1 MRSDVS
7 ITGFSIGTFITV
19 SNPDAIPFY
28 ELPKR
33 PIGEAIPSSTIHEFS
48 AFSAGRPRSRRF
60 RPRRRD
66 FRSRENCAPVQR
78 EDRRRGTEA
87 EAKPLHD
94 DVRRHRIL
102 AKKSDFSA
110 YGCLRI
116 SGYLFWRKRCKIG
129 SVRSWKYL
137 DVSELRGTVIHSA
150 VGKTKAF

>member
-66 FRSRENCAPVQR
+66 FRSRENCAPVLR

-94 DVRRHRIL
+94 DVSDIGFWQRNLTSLLTGAYGLTGFGLFVL
-102 AKKSDFSA
+102 AKKM
-110 YGCLRI
+110 
-116 SGYLFWRKRCKIG
+116 
-129 SVRSWKYL
+129 
-137 DVSELRGTVIHSA
+137 
-150 VGKTKAF
+150 